1 MAIEWSTVTN
11 LINLGSSPNS
21 GDGDSIRLAF
31 TKINN
36 NFLTLFTATSDI
48 TTATATTIGLV
59 KPGEGLVV
67 SPDGALS
74 VTGESSTSTV
84 NILDDSNNP
93 AVEIIS
99 RSGSFTLPSNTT
111 TSLPLFSFDTT
122 IYRNAMIEIVANDL
136 TENSIDHASNYFV
149 TWINN
154 TANVVGLSPVSIKDD
169 GTTKTALW
177 DLKEVTLENNLAT
190 VSIINMQGNPPPL
203 HDYTWRAKITLF
215 RL

>member
-1 MAIEWSTVTN
+1 MAIEWTTVTN

-36 NFLTLFTATSDI
+36 NFLALFTATSDI
-48 TTATATTIGLV
+48 TTATYTTIGLV
-59 KPGEGLVV
+59 KPGEGLAI

-74 VTGESSTSTV
+74 VTGDCSTSTV
-84 NILDDSNNP
+84 NILDDNDSP

-99 RSGSFTLPSNTT
+99 RSGAFTLPSNTL
-111 TSLPLFSFDTT
+111 TSISLFSFDTT
-122 IYRNAMIEIVANDL
+122 LYRNAMIDIVANDL
-136 TENSIDHASNYFV
+136 TEPSIDHASNYFV
-149 TWINN
+149 TWINDS
-154 TANVVGLSPVSIKDD
+154 ANVVGLSPVSIKDN

-177 DLKEVTLENNLAT
+177 DLKDVVLENNLAT
-190 VSIINMQGNPPPL
+190 VRIYNMQGNPPPL